1 MGQQL
6 VSIVSIVLLKMPKD
20 VEFRIEQKK
29 NIFVNSILFANEI
42 FIVKKKENYEGNIFN
57 K

>member
-6 VSIVSIVLLKMPKD
+6 VSIISIVLLKMPKD

-29 NIFVNSILFANEI
+29 NIFVNSILFVNEI
-42 FIVKKKENYEGNIFN
+42 FILKKKENYEGNIFN